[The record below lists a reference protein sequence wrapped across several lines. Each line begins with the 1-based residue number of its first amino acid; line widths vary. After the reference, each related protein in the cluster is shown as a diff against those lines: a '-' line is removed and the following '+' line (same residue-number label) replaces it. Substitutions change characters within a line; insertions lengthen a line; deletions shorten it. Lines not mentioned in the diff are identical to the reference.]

1 MAVLQS
7 GCVFQVYMAF
17 QSMLIVLIGSTPDH
31 HVEQQQQVPSSS
43 QELVQKVVL
52 TEDVDSIVTEVSCQD
67 SAGPCL
73 LCDA

>member
-31 HVEQQQQVPSSS
+31 HAEQQQQVPSSS

-73 LCDA
+73 LRDA